1 MLVINFDPF
10 PTLNTERLVLREL
23 EAADVNEIFFL
34 RSDAD
39 VLKYLDKEPAQ
50 SVDEANKFIESI
62 KENTTKNNS
71 ILWGIALK
79 DSNKIIG
86 TICFWRILKE
96 HYRAEIGYVLHPA
109 FQGKGMM
116 DESMKTVLQYGFEV
130 MQLHSVEANI
140 NPGNIA
146 SKKVLEKNGFVRE
159 AYFKE
164 NYYYN
169 GKFIDSAIYSLIKP
183 AI

>member
-1 MLVINFDPF
+1 MLTVNFTPF
-10 PTLNTERLVLREL
+10 PTIHTERLVLRDL
-23 EAADVNEIFFL
+23 EATDVNEIFFL
-34 RSDAD
+34 RSDMD
-39 VLKYLDKEPAQ
+39 VLKYLDKEPAK
-50 SVDEANKFIESI
+50 SVDEAKKFIELI

-79 DSNKIIG
+79 ESPAIIG
-86 TICFWRILKE
+86 SICFWRIIKE

-109 FQGKGMM
+109 FQGKGIM
-116 DESMKTVLQYGFEV
+116 DEAIKAALQYGFEV

-140 NPGNIA
+140 NPANIA
-146 SKKVLEKNGFVRE
+146 SMKLLEKNGFVRE

-183 AI
+183 SK

>member
-1 MLVINFDPF
+1 MLAMNFDPF
-10 PTLNTERLVLREL
+10 PTINTERLVLREL
-23 EAADVNEIFFL
+23 EATDVNEIFFL
-34 RSDAD
+34 RSDMD
-39 VLKYLDKEPAQ
+39 ILKYLDKEPAQ
-50 SVDEANKFIESI
+50 SVDEAKKFIESI

-71 ILWGIALK
+71 ILWGIALTE
-79 DSNKIIG
+79 SPAIIG
-86 TICFWRILKE
+86 SICFWRIIKE

-109 FQGKGMM
+109 FQGKGIM
-116 DESMKTVLQYGFEV
+116 DEAIKAALQYGFEV

-140 NPGNIA
+140 NPANIA
-146 SKKVLEKNGFVRE
+146 SMKLLEKNGFVRE

-183 AI
+183 SK